1 MNRKVEQAT
10 FDRWCSQSVSSL
22 SPSEGQMDER
32 MSQVSE
38 GSLQELRLNT
48 DPEIKPYTQENGL
61 NRRSWFCC
69 CDSSQSEMKSVNDS
83 CCEKNEVFIPDSIA
97 FQMKEETE
105 IPATFLSNQSI
116 VSDPSDLSSKL
127 SQTVVEPESSQ
138 DSNRRASFMSSYS
151 QESYS
156 RKSSIDDN
164 GLGPFLTSLKASK
177 RKVMR
182 SSDFS

>member
-32 MSQVSE
+32 MSQISD
-38 GSLQELRLNT
+38 GSIQELRLNT
-48 DPEIKPYTQENGL
+48 DPELKPYTQESHSHH
-61 NRRSWFCC
+61 RSWLCC

-83 CCEKNEVFIPDSIA
+83 CCEKNEVFIPDSIV
-97 FQMKEETE
+97 FQMNEDTQ
-105 IPATFLSNQSI
+105 IPPILSSQNIVSNQ
-116 VSDPSDLSSKL
+116 SDLSSQV
-127 SQTVVEPESSQ
+127 SQSVVEPESPQ
-138 DSNRRASFMSSYS
+138 DSYRRPSFWSSYS
-151 QESYS
+151 QDSYS